1 MHCVVPSPEHKPHLR
16 SKNDSKVLNKIR
28 KSLVVEEHE
37 QDLANLAKISRL
49 VRGHEVRG
57 RGDQG
62 QGRVAGAL
70 PKPVA
75 NLAPRI
81 PNN

>member
-1 MHCVVPSPEHKPHLR
+1 MHRVVPSPKHKPHL
-16 SKNDSKVLNKIR
+16 SKDASKVLNKIR
-28 KSLVVEEHE
+28 KSWAVEEHD
-37 QDLANLAKISRL
+37 QDLANLAKTRRL

-81 PNN
+81 TNK

>member
-1 MHCVVPSPEHKPHLR
+1 MHRVVPSPKHKPHL
-16 SKNDSKVLNKIR
+16 SKDTSKVMNKIR
-28 KSLVVEEHE
+28 KSWAVE
-37 QDLANLAKISRL
+37 DLANLAKTRRL

-81 PNN
+81 PNK